1 MVADS
6 TSGGAE
12 VRKNPAM
19 ETGFTTQQ
27 DLDKLRMQ
35 AEKQGVAEMS
45 EADRSNLDNDIRKE
59 TFMDKVGGAFKTVG
73 SVAGKTLSVVGT
85 VLDSPAQLAKWGTE
99 KVTGSE
105 TAGDVAKWV
114 TRAGILAAG
123 AYMGAGLL
131 REGAEAAYGG
141 GEILLDRIGVGGG
154 HLFPPMEMPPAPP
167 SLQPLPPADLLNGA

>member
-1 MVADS
+1 
-6 TSGGAE
+6 
-12 VRKNPAM
+12 M
-19 ETGFTTQQ
+19 ETGITTQKE
-27 DLDKLRMQ
+27 LDGLRMQ
-35 AEKQGVAEMS
+35 AEKEGVANMS
-45 EADRSNLDNDIRKE
+45 ETDRDNLDTDVRKS
-59 TFMDKVGGAFKTVG
+59 TFMENVGSAFSTVG

-99 KVTGSE
+99 KLTGSE

-141 GEILLDRIGVGGG
+141 GEILLDRIGVGAG
-154 HLFPPMEMPPAPP
+154 HLFPAMEMPAAPP
-167 SLQPLPPADLLNGA
+167 SLQNLPSGDLLEGF